1 MISSGM
7 MYAVML
13 SDVGHLGDIPITDRN
28 NIREISSFSFSVL
41 KSVNE
46 NLFAS
51 NK

>member
-28 NIREISSFSFSVL
+28 IREISSFSFSVL